1 MNGPRIT
8 IRHITDEMPLPAADA
23 FVVVDVI
30 RASTTAVTS
39 ALLGR
44 DCYPV
49 RSVEEARR
57 VAATLPEPLL
67 AGEVH
72 GDQPEGFD
80 LQNSPVALAAR
91 VDVERPVVLL
101 TTSGAPTMCR
111 AEEAAPT
118 WIGSLRNVGPTAD
131 ALRGVARVAILAVS
145 PDELRIEDAICAARL
160 ARALGGGEGSDDE
173 TMRLEATYGDLPLDR
188 IRTGKS
194 AAYLRRSGQVDDLEF
209 ILRHIDDVDAP
220 CAMAGGRV
228 AMMVPDVRG

>member
-1 MNGPRIT
+1 MNGPRVT

-44 DCYPV
+44 DCYLV

-91 VDVERPVVLL
+91 TDVERPVVLL

-131 ALRGVARVAILAVS
+131 ALRGVARVAILAAS

-160 ARALGGGEGSDDE
+160 AHALGGERSDDE
-173 TMRLEATYGDLPLDR
+173 TMRVEATYGDLPLDR

-220 CAMAGGRV
+220 YAMTGGRV
-228 AMMVPDVRG
+228 AMMVPEVRG